1 MHRFCWIALGFI
13 VVFIDVFAQWEG
25 DLPCECAD
33 YERTKIIAPPFTL
46 SITSHPSKRLQEAY
60 KDVYGSRSEIQT
72 FGDVS
77 MRNFTI
83 YTKNNISFKT
93 AKPCF
98 RIDFAPCREV
108 DYVYAELSGNI
119 VYRNLIDSKYLRSGM
134 HKYIDI
140 KTKSCALRCD
150 STFLS
155 QLNEFF
161 MPIDD
166 GYLTCAAFLVK
177 TPQVRMYNAR
187 KYFVYNQ
194 KKHCGGNYL
203 FTQNNVV
210 LQVEDYKLDL
220 HKHKNL
226 AEIIYLYENCNSSNP
241 ARHKSLV
248 SKRKIKKF
256 VGVFAPEATVFL
268 PIQNNKVRVHASEI
282 LVGNYFF
289 SAVLAIT
296 AKQVDNKTFVVSL
309 FPNQKE
315 QLTIK
320 EIQKNYFDT
329 LNLVTGNFHYDSEKQ
344 LLLVDVYYEQKK

>member
-60 KDVYGSRSEIQT
+60 KDVYGSRTEMQT
-72 FGDVS
+72 FGGVS

-119 VYRNLIDSKYLRSGM
+119 VYRNLIDSKYLSSGM

-268 PIQNNKVRVHASEI
+268 PIQNNKVPVHASEI

-289 SAVLAIT
+289 SAVLSIN
-296 AKQVDNKTFVVSL
+296 AKQVDKKTFVVPLS
-309 FPNQKE
+309 PYNQE

-320 EIQKNYFDT
+320 EIQKSYFDN
-329 LNLVTGNFHYDSEKQ
+329 LNLKTGNFHYDSEKQ
-344 LLLVDVYYEQKK
+344 LLLLDVYYEQKK